1 MLARKLAEFER
12 REIESA
18 LEAEQGRV
26 ADAARLLKIGRRT
39 LYRKMTRLGIDATT
53 FRECANSVNRVTDDT
68 ADNDSTSLP
77 GSN

>member
-26 ADAARLLKIGRRT
+26 ADAARLLKIPRRT
-39 LYRKMTRLGIDATT
+39 LYDKLARYGIDARS
-53 FRECANSVNRVTDDT
+53 FRRCADSCNRVPQAAPANDDSCSESQ
-68 ADNDSTSLP
+68 N
-77 GSN
+77 